1 MINNS
6 NKNLKEKTESKTNP
20 WLFVP
25 TQYFAEGVPY
35 IIVNQLSVAL
45 FKSLEASNAF
55 IGATSLLS
63 LPWSIK
69 FLWGPVVDGYFTK
82 RKWNVWMQFLMS
94 VLLIVLSLSLALP
107 NIIIISLVIFI
118 LMAFLSATNDIATDG
133 YYLIA
138 LEKKQQAFFSGIRS
152 TFYRIAMIFSGGL
165 LLYLSDLLSKKY
177 QNILL
182 GWSLTFAF
190 AGFVILLISL
200 YHIIILPKPI
210 EDKAVILEK
219 TKIPFKEAFFSYFK
233 QEKIGFVIA
242 FILIVRLGEGILLKM
257 LQPFLNDSFDK
268 GGMNFGWGEIGIMY
282 GTFGVIALV
291 IGGILSGWIIKKYG
305 LKKTIFPLI
314 LCMNIPN
321 VLYALLA
328 LFRPIITWSLDISYI
343 SFLFGGSQNLI
354 ITFNPLVQFSII
366 IEQFGYGL
374 GFTAFMVFLLYFSKG
389 EFKTSHYAI
398 STGFMAIGLIIPG
411 FISGFLQELVGY
423 SWLFILSTIATIPGM
438 ILLFFIPINED

>member
-138 LEKKQQAFFSGIRS
+138 LEKKQHA
-152 TFYRIAMIFSGGL
+152 IF
-165 LLYLSDLLSKKY
+165 
-177 QNILL
+177 
-182 GWSLTFAF
+182 T
-190 AGFVILLISL
+190 
-200 YHIIILPKPI
+200 
-210 EDKAVILEK
+210 
-219 TKIPFKEAFFSYFK
+219 
-233 QEKIGFVIA
+233 
-242 FILIVRLGEGILLKM
+242 
-257 LQPFLNDSFDK
+257 
-268 GGMNFGWGEIGIMY
+268 
-282 GTFGVIALV
+282 
-291 IGGILSGWIIKKYG
+291 
-305 LKKTIFPLI
+305 
-314 LCMNIPN
+314 
-321 VLYALLA
+321 
-328 LFRPIITWSLDISYI
+328 
-343 SFLFGGSQNLI
+343 
-354 ITFNPLVQFSII
+354 
-366 IEQFGYGL
+366 
-374 GFTAFMVFLLYFSKG
+374 
-389 EFKTSHYAI
+389 
-398 STGFMAIGLIIPG
+398 
-411 FISGFLQELVGY
+411 
-423 SWLFILSTIATIPGM
+423 
-438 ILLFFIPINED
+438 